1 MRGGEP
7 LSPLVI
13 ALALAAAICNASWNA
28 VLRSGADRLQFVTV
42 MSFATTVA
50 ALPLVWLL
58 PVPAPASW
66 PYLGVSALLQVMYSF
81 VLAHAYR
88 HGELGQIYPIVRG
101 SVPTLVT
108 LGGFALAGQRL
119 SAMALCGVALISA
132 AILSLAIHGGRGQHK
147 PLGLA
152 VLAAL
157 CAAAFI
163 TTDALGVRLAAGPQS
178 YAAWIWVI
186 YGLLMP
192 AGLALIRGKLAL
204 DLGRRDAAKALAGG
218 LLSFGSYGAII
229 AALAL
234 GNAGAVSALR
244 ETGIAFSVLIGRVFL
259 DEALTVRRVL
269 VCLTVMLGAVC
280 IGYAG

>member
-1 MRGGEP
+1 
-7 LSPLVI
+7 LSPIVI

-28 VLRSGADRLQFVTV
+28 VLRSGGDRLQFVTV

-50 ALPLVWLL
+50 ALPFVWLL
-58 PVPAPASW
+58 PPPAAASW

-81 VLAHAYR
+81 LLAHAYR

-108 LGGFALAGQRL
+108 LGGFVLAGQRL
-119 SAMALCGVALISA
+119 SDLALCGVALISA

-147 PLGLA
+147 PLALA
-152 VLAAL
+152 ILAAL

-163 TTDALGVRLAAGPQS
+163 TTDALGVRLAGKSQS
-178 YAAWIWVI
+178 YATWIWLL

-192 AGLALIRGKLAL
+192 TGLALIRRRVAL
-204 DLGRRDAAKALAGG
+204 DLGRRDVAKALAGG

-244 ETGIAFSVLIGRVFL
+244 ETGIAFSVLIGRIFL
-259 DEALTVRRVL
+259 GESLTLRRVL
-269 VCLTVMLGAVC
+269 VCLTVILGALC